1 MERVPKVGIV
11 GAGPVGTA
19 LGVAIGRAGW
29 PVVAVASRDADRR
42 ARFAAAVPG
51 VRSFAESAAVLPKV
65 DLVVLAV
72 PDDAIAAVVTGL
84 RLRRGQ
90 MLIHTS
96 GVLAAEV
103 LEPAAVDGG
112 HVGAFHPLVS
122 FTSDVERSVAGLAG
136 CTIAIE
142 GDDTIVP
149 VLERLAA
156 SIGGSPLL
164 LPPGTRAIYHAA
176 AAMASGGLVALLD
189 AIVTLGAVA
198 GLDERGS
205 LAVYGR
211 LMEQILANARATGVA
226 AALTG
231 PIARGDAGTVAAHLD
246 AVGRLA
252 PGVMDLYLATAR
264 RELEM
269 VEERGTLSPNQRDG
283 VRTALAKVV

>member
-149 VLERLAA
+149 VLERLRRFELRLCRVYPRR
-156 SIGGSPLL
+156 SGDSLEIESRNDLNHLFPRILIRKPCRLL
-164 LPPGTRAIYHAA
+164 IQPRRAH
-176 AAMASGGLVALLD
+176 
-189 AIVTLGAVA
+189 
-198 GLDERGS
+198 S
-205 LAVYGR
+205 LNR
-211 LMEQILANARATGVA
+211 T
-226 AALTG
+226 
-231 PIARGDAGTVAAHLD
+231 PI
-246 AVGRLA
+246 
-252 PGVMDLYLATAR
+252 
-264 RELEM
+264 
-269 VEERGTLSPNQRDG
+269 EECM
-283 VRTALAKVV
+283 